1 MSLSKPTYF
10 EDLDVYASYKSDEI
24 TITAE
29 EIRKYA
35 NQFDPQPYHTDR
47 SAAKD
52 SIFGGLCASG
62 WHVCAL
68 MMKLLSSVMA
78 RENIKLIGSD
88 SVPSLKWRKPAFEG
102 NKLHAEI
109 EFTGAETYKLDPE
122 FGVIKCNVKVLNQ
135 NQELVMDVKTTLMI
149 ENKEN
154 YND

>member
-47 SAAKD
+47 LAAKE

-88 SVPSLKWRKPAFEG
+88 SVPSLKWRQPAFEG

-109 EFTGAETYKLDPE
+109 EFTGKETDKLDPE

>member
-52 SIFGGLCASG
+52 SIFGGPVSYTHL
-62 WHVCAL
+62 
-68 MMKLLSSVMA
+68 
-78 RENIKLIGSD
+78 
-88 SVPSLKWRKPAFEG
+88 
-102 NKLHAEI
+102 
-109 EFTGAETYKLDPE
+109 
-122 FGVIKCNVKVLNQ
+122 
-135 NQELVMDVKTTLMI
+135 TLPTS
-149 ENKEN
+149 
-154 YND
+154 YAV

>member
-1 MSLSKPTYF
+1 MSLSKPIYF

-68 MMKLLSSVMA
+68 MMRLLSNVMV
-78 RENIKLIGSD
+78 RENIKLIGCD

-102 NKLHAEI
+102 DKLHAEI
-109 EFTGAETYKLDPE
+109 KFTGVETDKLDPE
-122 FGVIKCNVKVLNQ
+122 FGVIKCNVGVLNQ

>member
-35 NQFDPQPYHTDR
+35 NQFDPQSYHTDR

-68 MMKLLSSVMA
+68 MMKLLSSVMV
-78 RENIKLIGSD
+78 RENIKLIGCD

-109 EFTGAETYKLDPE
+109 EFTGAETDKLDPE
-122 FGVIKCNVKVLNQ
+122 FGVIKCNVRVLNQ
-135 NQELVMDVKTTLMI
+135 NQELVMDVKNTLMI